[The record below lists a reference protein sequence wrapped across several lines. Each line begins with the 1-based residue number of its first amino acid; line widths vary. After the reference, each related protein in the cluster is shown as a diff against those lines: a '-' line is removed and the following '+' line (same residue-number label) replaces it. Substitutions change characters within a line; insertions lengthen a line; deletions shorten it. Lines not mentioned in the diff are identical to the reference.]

1 MVINSVIISLGRS
14 AHSDVDLL
22 KDASFGSL
30 VEANS
35 QQSAELQKLHEQLK
49 TAEDSNATLRL
60 QVQKLKLENGK
71 CKKLLEMCLSMTTTL
86 TTEHQSCQE
95 LETLSIGDV
104 FQKNVRPF

>member
-60 QVQKLKLENGK
+60 QVQKLKAENGK
-71 CKKLLEMCLSMTTTL
+71 CKKLQEMLVIITTTL
-86 TTEHQSCQE
+86 KMNSSHCKDD
-95 LETLSIGDV
+95 I
-104 FQKNVRPF
+104 